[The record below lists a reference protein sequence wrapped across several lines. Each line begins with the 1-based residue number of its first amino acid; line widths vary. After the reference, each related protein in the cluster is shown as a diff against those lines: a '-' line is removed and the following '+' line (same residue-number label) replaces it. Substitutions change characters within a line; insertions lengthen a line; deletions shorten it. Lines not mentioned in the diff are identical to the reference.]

1 LARELRVLTDEL
13 LGISATSD
21 DPVNMSP
28 PLAPM

>member
-13 LGISATSD
+13 FGIGANPG

-28 PLAPM
+28 PLAPV